1 MRTACSV
8 CVIAVGAF
16 SGIASAGLVT
26 SFGFTE
32 LSASFNLATGE
43 FAAEASSANG
53 LSTTGDVTGYGAGVE
68 TAVFNPGFYTGGTDA
83 YVLVTMNIVNVVGN
97 TAFAEGGRFLIRDAD
112 GDNLAGSF
120 VGQWDLRFGFA
131 FFDGEITSA
140 QFNDAGDGMFEG
152 PGGGSFDTPEGTLI
166 GALSFLMMEGSGSL
180 FSDSFEARPASV
192 DGMLVVPAPGALALA
207 GLGGLVV
214 ARRRRG

>member
-1 MRTACSV
+1 MRTANCV
-8 CVIAVGAF
+8 CVLALASC
-16 SGIASAGLVT
+16 SGLASAGLVT

-32 LSASFNLATGE
+32 LSASFDIGTGE
-43 FAAEASSANG
+43 FMAEASSANG

-68 TAVFNPGFYTGGTDA
+68 TVVFNPGFYTGGTDA
-83 YVLVTMNIVNVVGN
+83 YVLITMSIVNVVGN

-120 VGQWDLRFGFA
+120 EGQWNLRFGFA

-140 QFNDAGDGMFEG
+140 QFNDAGDGIFEG

-166 GALSFLMMEGSGSL
+166 GALSFLMMESTGSL

-192 DGMLVVPAPGALALA
+192 DGMLVVPAPGALTLA
-207 GLGGLVV
+207 GIGGLVL